1 MRTRPEL
8 VEIAVNHLLT
18 GRSGTIG
25 TIRVDAAQVEQLRYE
40 VTPHPHAHHRLIVDE
55 PRERGGTDAGPSP
68 LQFFL
73 TGALTCLLNQIVKL
87 LLARKFAIE
96 TVSGTL
102 RGRVHYRVDGGFT
115 DLVYDVHL
123 TGEASDDALKT
134 LTADAE
140 RYCYVHNTLR
150 NAVPMTVRLYR
161 NGRQVAERVS
171 RPTLPVQEP
180 SPHRPDPD
188 N

>member
-18 GRSGTIG
+18 GRSGSIG
-25 TIRVDAAQVEQLRYE
+25 TIRIDAAQMEQLRYE

-68 LQFFL
+68 LQVFL
-73 TGALTCLLNQIVKL
+73 AGALTCLLNQIIKL
-87 LLARKFAIE
+87 LLARALAIE
-96 TVSGTL
+96 TVSGIL
-102 RGRVHYRVDGGFT
+102 RGRVHHRVGGGFT

-123 TGEASDDALKT
+123 TGEASDEALTT
-134 LTADAE
+134 LAADAE
-140 RYCYVHNTLR
+140 QYCYVHNTLR
-150 NAVPMTVRLYR
+150 NAVPLTVRLHL

-171 RPTLPVQEP
+171 RPTP
-180 SPHRPDPD
+180 SVHESSLHKPGSG
-188 N
+188 